1 MANLLFCDLWWRRR
15 ERKFR
20 TATQFEINDFTDKEL
35 RAPYRFRR
43 ASILFIANLVAGD
56 INHNNRWNHA
66 LLPLHQVLIAL
77 WFYSSERFLQVIGD
91 TSVVDKSTV
100 SRAITDVSRALTAKN
115 PALSSGLW
123 HMTNV
128 KKLKTNFTFA
138 EDFLALLDVWTELT
152 WDYKHPHRMKATMST
167 EKVLISSMYKVFATM
182 KVSRLFAIAKLP
194 EENKNVNI

>member
-100 SRAITDVSRALTAKN
+100 SRAITDVSRALTAKQPCFIKWPLTHDECEKIKN
-115 PALSSGLW
+115 EFYIRGGFPGVVGRVDGT
-123 HMTNV
+123 HMRLQAPTQDESNYVNRKGSHFINV
-128 KKLKTNFTFA
+128 QGVGNH
-138 EDFLALLDVWTELT
+138 EGE
-152 WDYKHPHRMKATMST
+152 
-167 EKVLISSMYKVFATM
+167 
-182 KVSRLFAIAKLP
+182 
-194 EENKNVNI
+194 

>member
-1 MANLLFCDLWWRRR
+1 MANLLFCDLWRRRR

-20 TATQFEINDFTDKEL
+20 TNTQFEINDFTDKEL
-35 RAPYRFRR
+35 RARYRFRR

-77 WFYSSERFLQVIGD
+77 WFYPSEGFLQVIGD

-100 SRAITDVSRALTAKN
+100 SHAITNVSRALTAKQ
-115 PALSSGLW
+115 PCFIKWPLT
-123 HMTNV
+123 HDECEI
-128 KKLKTNFTFA
+128 LKTNFTFA
-138 EDFLALLDVWTELT
+138 EDFLALLDVWMELT

-182 KVSRLFAIAKLP
+182 KVSRLFAIAELP

>member
-1 MANLLFCDLWWRRR
+1 MANLLFCNLWWWQR

-20 TATQFEINDFTDKEL
+20 TDTQFEINDFTDKEL
-35 RAPYRFRR
+35 RARYRFRR
-43 ASILFIANLVAGD
+43 ASILFIANLVPGD
-56 INHNNRWNHA
+56 INHSNRWNHT

-77 WFYSSERFLQVIGD
+77 WFYSSEGFLQVIGD

-100 SRAITDVSRALTAKN
+100 SRAITDVSWALMAKQLCFIKWPLTHDKCEKIKN
-115 PALSSGLW
+115 E
-123 HMTNV
+123 
-128 KKLKTNFTFA
+128 FTFA

-194 EENKNVNI
+194 EENKNVNN